1 MDDSP
6 KKTIYEFIVKDNKG
20 KDFNFNDLK
29 GKVVL
34 IVNVASKCGF
44 TSQYKDLEEIYQK
57 YKDKGLEIIAFPCNQ
72 FLNQEPGTDE
82 EIASFCSLNY
92 NVSFPIMKKV
102 DVNGENESPIY
113 KYLKSKKAG
122 WFSDD
127 IKWNFTKFLVDQNG
141 NVIERFAPTKTPE
154 AIDAEIAK
162 LFVTVQS

>member
-127 IKWNFTKFLVDQNG
+127 IKWNFTKFLINKDCTEINRYSPTT
-141 NVIERFAPTKTPE
+141 NPKSIEDDIIKFIGKTE
-154 AIDAEIAK
+154 K
-162 LFVTVQS
+162 